1 MTQEKGVA
9 ETRWLDVNGHE
20 FEQTPTDSGGPR
32 SLVGCSPWG
41 RKESNTTE

>member
-20 FEQTPTDSGGPR
+20 FEQTPTDSEWAGF
-32 SLVGCSPWG
+32 
-41 RKESNTTE
+41 NTKTL

>member
-32 SLVGCSPWG
+32 SLHAANHGVTKSQ
-41 RKESNTTE
+41 T